1 MRGKYKTFLNRI
13 DLLKDELFQNILAFA
28 MLPLDNYIETGLI
41 FWNWTNNFISEYI
54 WSDAPKSII
63 HSSLFFTT

>member
-41 FWNWTNNFISEYI
+41 FWN
-54 WSDAPKSII
+54 
-63 HSSLFFTT
+63 